1 MSRAGDSVEF
11 SGLGL
16 AFVQSIEPR
25 AFLRLSLKHGLLN
38 LVTLSGHRFWG
49 QSQVRRRIWGSM
61 GLYGEPLTY
70 VGGGRELFAGFLLKV
85 LTIGGPLLAA
95 VLAVQAWGLL
105 RGALVAT
112 AAWLIIAFVEGLG
125 RFGAF
130 LYTASRTEWRRVHF
144 ELHGSPLDFALSHMK
159 DASLALVTLGWWLPV
174 AHRRQ
179 ARSLWGGLSFMG
191 QGLGFDMAASR
202 RRHVYSAFAIG
213 WFGTVMMLLFA
224 GGILLGLTSGVV
236 LDLVSASVGEV
247 AALVVMALVLAVLLA
262 AAWAPYQA
270 ARWSSIAA
278 GLGFSLPICW
288 WNMAGLNAGNALLR
302 LASLGVLGP
311 FVQARTSAFMLQR
324 LSGTLWLG

>member
-1 MSRAGDSVEF
+1 MSRTGDSVEF

-38 LVTLSGHRFWG
+38 LVTLTGHRFWG

-95 VLAVQAWGLL
+95 VLAARTWGPLQ
-105 RGALVAT
+105 GAVVAI

-130 LYTASRTEWRRVHF
+130 LYAASRTEWRRVHF
-144 ELHGSPLDFALSHMK
+144 ELHGSPLDFALTHMK
-159 DASLALVTLGWWLPV
+159 DASLALVTFGWWLPV

-179 ARSLWGGLSFMG
+179 AQSLWGGLTFMG
-191 QGLGFDMAASR
+191 QRLGFDMAASR

-224 GGILLGLTSGVV
+224 GGIVLGLTSGVV
-236 LDLVSASVGEV
+236 LDLVSASAVEV
-247 AALVVMALVLAVLLA
+247 IALIAMALALLVGLA
-262 AAWAPYQA
+262 AVWAPYQA
-270 ARWSSIAA
+270 ARWSSTAA

-288 WNMAGLNAGNALLR
+288 WGMAGLNVGNALLR
-302 LASLGVLGP
+302 LVSVGVLGP
-311 FVQARTSAFMLQR
+311 YVQARTSAFMLQR
-324 LSGTLWLG
+324 LSGTVWLG

>member
-70 VGGGRELFAGFLLKV
+70 VGGGRELFAGFLIKL
-85 LTIGGPLLAA
+85 LTVGGPLLAA
-95 VLAVQAWGLL
+95 VLAVQAWGPL
-105 RGALVAT
+105 RGAVVAA

-130 LYTASRTEWRRVHF
+130 LYTASRTEWRGVHF
-144 ELHGSPLDFALSHMK
+144 ELHGSPLDFALIHMK
-159 DASLALVTLGWWLPV
+159 DASLGLVTLGWWLPV

-179 ARSLWGGLSFMG
+179 AQSLWGGLTFMG
-191 QGLGFDMAASR
+191 QRLGFDMAASR

-213 WFGTVMMLLFA
+213 WFGTVMMALFA
-224 GGILLGLTSGVV
+224 GGILLGFASGMV

-247 AALVVMALVLAVLLA
+247 AALIATALVLCVLLA
-262 AAWAPYQA
+262 AIWAPYQA
-270 ARWSSIAA
+270 ARRSSIAA

-302 LASLGVLGP
+302 LVSLGVLGP

>member
-11 SGLGL
+11 SGIGL

-95 VLAVQAWGLL
+95 VLAASAWGLL
-105 RGALVAT
+105 AGAVVA
-112 AAWLIIAFVEGLG
+112 AAAALIIAFVEGLG

-144 ELHGSPLDFALSHMK
+144 ELHGSPLDFALAHMK
-159 DASLALVTLGWWLPV
+159 DACLALATLGWWLPV

-179 ARSLWGGLSFMG
+179 AQSLWGGLTFMG
-191 QGLGFDMAASR
+191 QRLGFDMAASR

-213 WFGTVMMLLFA
+213 WFGTVMLLMFV

-236 LDLVSASVGEV
+236 LDLVSASVAEV
-247 AALVVMALVLAVLLA
+247 AALLVAALLLLVLLA
-262 AAWAPYQA
+262 AIWAPYQA
-270 ARWSSIAA
+270 ARWSSVAA

-302 LASLGVLGP
+302 LVSLGVLGP

-324 LSGTLWLG
+324 LSGTAWLG

>member
-1 MSRAGDSVEF
+1 MSRTGDSVEF

-16 AFVQSIEPR
+16 AFVQNIEPR

-70 VGGGRELFAGFLLKV
+70 VGGGRELFAGFLLKL

-95 VLAVQAWGLL
+95 ALAAAAWGPLW
-105 RGALVAT
+105 GAVVAA

-144 ELHGSPLDFALSHMK
+144 ELHGSPLDFALAHMK
-159 DASLALVTLGWWLPV
+159 DASLGLATLGWWLPV

-179 ARSLWGGLSFMG
+179 AQSLWGGLTFMG
-191 QGLGFDMAASR
+191 QRLGFDMAASR

-213 WFGTVMMLLFA
+213 WFGTVMLLMFV

-236 LDLVSASVGEV
+236 LDLVSASVAEV
-247 AALVVMALVLAVLLA
+247 AALIVAALLLLVLLA
-262 AAWAPYQA
+262 AIWAPYQA

-302 LASLGVLGP
+302 LVSLGVLGP
-311 FVQARTSAFMLQR
+311 FVQARTSAFMLRR
-324 LSGTLWLG
+324 LSGTAWLG